1 MDADS
6 AVICAAI
13 ALMQG
18 RPADVVV
25 VPVGA
30 EEAVK
35 VEDTAKNG
43 LTCSTIV
50 ASRLQKN

>member
-18 RPADVVV
+18 RPVDVVV

-30 EEAVK
+30 QEAVK

-43 LTCSTIV
+43 LTCSIIAV
-50 ASRLQKN
+50 LR